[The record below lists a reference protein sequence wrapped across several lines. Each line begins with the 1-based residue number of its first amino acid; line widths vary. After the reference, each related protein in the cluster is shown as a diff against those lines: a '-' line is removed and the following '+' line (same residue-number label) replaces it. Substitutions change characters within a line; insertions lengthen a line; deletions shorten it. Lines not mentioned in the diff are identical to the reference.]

1 MRTHSTGVASSI
13 PPCVTFKTPLVKKAT
28 GNHLMKSTSLEKA
41 QSPVSGLC
49 YARNRVCNAGWSSME
64 RGKEFTLSNKM
75 LIICIIKD
83 DFRDSKWNI
92 SILMD

>member
-1 MRTHSTGVASSI
+1 
-13 PPCVTFKTPLVKKAT
+13 
-28 GNHLMKSTSLEKA
+28 
-41 QSPVSGLC
+41 
-49 YARNRVCNAGWSSME
+49 ME